1 MTEAQATLVRPG
13 WGTVRQANELWVLE
27 RGRNA
32 MEVNQVT
39 LRESKATLEDLE
51 KTLINTSL
59 LAERDG
65 ASPGVIYELQNAQ
78 SLAERLRYLLR
89 RLCSVD

>member
-1 MTEAQATLVRPG
+1 MTEAQATLVQPG
-13 WGTVRQANELWVLE
+13 WGTVGQANQLWLLE
-27 RGRNA
+27 RRGND

-51 KTLINTSL
+51 KTLINTNL

-65 ASPGVIYELQNAQ
+65 ASPGVLYELQNAQ
-78 SLAERLRYLLR
+78 SLTERLRYLLR
-89 RLCSVD
+89 QLAK

>member
-1 MTEAQATLVRPG
+1 
-13 WGTVRQANELWVLE
+13 
-27 RGRNA
+27 
-32 MEVNQVT
+32 MEVNQIT

-51 KTLINTSL
+51 KTLINTNL

-65 ASPGVIYELQNAQ
+65 ASPGVLYELQNAQ

-89 RLCSVD
+89 QLAN